1 MALNYRPVDRD
12 QQFLLP
18 PDMREWLPAD
28 HLVWVVEALVADM
41 DTTPF
46 TARKRRLTTS
56 SRAGQRGYDPDML
69 LVLLL
74 YAYSVGQRS
83 SRGIE
88 KLCHTDV
95 AFRVAC
101 GGDIPDH
108 TVISRFRSDHAGD
121 FSDLFTQVLG
131 ECIKAGMG
139 RVGVIAIDGT
149 KIAADASMGSNRRE
163 EYIRD
168 LIDEITAEAAEADV
182 VEDELDID
190 DDDDQ
195 AARTALIA
203 AKEARSHQRKADR
216 LGRARECADS
226 IDQAPPSHTD
236 RAIEKSEEVLAKKEA
251 VYQAAYEKRLARYHA
266 WRAAPVHSRG
276 KRAVMHPEE
285 YPRLN
290 VKKDVIDRSRQAIE
304 AKKAKLA
311 AAVVSQ
317 AKTRNLTDPES
328 RLMKTQFGFVQGYNL
343 QFSVSDDHVILAAET
358 FANAIDV
365 RLFEPMLTAT
375 VREYEA
381 ACGIEPDIGLA
392 LADAGYH
399 STENLECPGPDR
411 LLPDRQSRKL
421 SKVDAVAEV
430 SKSEP
435 IQAMRERMADP
446 ENLELYK
453 RRGALVEAVNGWVK
467 ERRGLRRFSM
477 RGLEKVAGEAK
488 LMAAVVNIGRLNAVR
503 GFAATI

>member
-28 HLVWVVEALVADM
+28 HLVWVIEALVADM

-46 TARKRRLTTS
+46 TGRKRRLSTT

-88 KLCHTDV
+88 RLCHTDV

-108 TVISRFRSDHAGD
+108 TVISRFRSDHAED
-121 FSDLFTQVLG
+121 FADLFTQVLG
-131 ECIKAGMG
+131 ECVKAGMG

-168 LIDEITAEAAEADV
+168 LIDEITAEAAEADAD
-182 VEDELDID
+182 DEQLNID

-195 AARTALIA
+195 AARTALITG
-203 AKEARSHQRKADR
+203 KGARSRNGKADR
-216 LGRARECADS
+216 LDRARECADS
-226 IDQAPPSHTD
+226 IDQAPPSNTD
-236 RAIEKSEEVLAKKEA
+236 REIEKSEGVLAKKEA
-251 VYQAAYEKRLARYHA
+251 VYQAAYDERLARYHA

-276 KRAVMHPEE
+276 QRPVMHPEE
-285 YPRLN
+285 YPRLRA
-290 VKKDVIDRSRQAIE
+290 KKDVIERSREAIA

-311 AAVVSQ
+311 AAEVAQS
-317 AKTRNLTDPES
+317 KTRNLTDPDS
-328 RLMKTQFGFVQGYNL
+328 RLMKNRFGFVQGYNL
-343 QFSVSDDHVILAAET
+343 QLSVSDDHVILAAET
-358 FANAIDV
+358 FADAVDV
-365 RLFEPMLTAT
+365 GLFEPMLKATA
-375 VREYEA
+375 REYEA
-381 ACGIEPDIGLA
+381 ACGVEPEIGLA

-399 STENLECPGPDR
+399 STQNLECPGPDR

-430 SKSEP
+430 SKSAP
-435 IQAMRERMADP
+435 IQAMRERMAVPD
-446 ENLELYK
+446 NLELYK
-453 RRGALVEAVNGWVK
+453 RRGALVEPANGWVK

-477 RGLEKVAGEAK
+477 RGLKKVAGEAK

-503 GFAATI
+503 GFAATV